1 MSKINDD
8 IIEQVRAAADIVT
21 LIGED
26 IALRRQGVNYVGL
39 CPFHGD
45 RTPSLVVSPSKK
57 IYKCFACGE
66 GGSVITWYQKVHGMS
81 FPEAVRAVGKRCGIE
96 VPEVERTPEEEL
108 HEKQR
113 EAVRAVLTETEA
125 IFAANLTLNDQAKQ
139 YLQQRGVT
147 QDSTNRYN
155 IGASHDHNRL
165 SQVLLKRG
173 YSRENIVAS
182 GVAYADDHGELRD
195 TWWGRV
201 MFPFHD
207 YKGRV
212 VSFTGRD
219 ITGGQPAK
227 YKNGPETVVFKKD
240 HQIFGLWQARQA
252 IAKKGFVYV
261 CEGQMDV
268 ISLAQAGLQNVVAA
282 SGTAF
287 SEFQRKLL
295 HGQTGRVVLL
305 LDGDAAGVK
314 AALKH
319 IPSLVADGFE
329 VLCVAL
335 PGNMDPDD
343 FARAHGEK
351 TGEVLKKNTVSYVT
365 FLSSVLFL
373 DGDDTFSRRQKVEQV
388 VSIIASERDE
398 VIRGKFLSELAKKS
412 GYTLEELNTIL
423 SGVKT
428 PEQPETFHTGF
439 YGMELAE
446 DYIDQ
451 NLSEIHLTRDFA
463 RFQREVGKE
472 HPFLYVHGIPSKG
485 DLQELSHHAKRI
497 VMHRP
502 EMTADPRTECEDVRL
517 MKEMFTSGLT
527 VDVSVGGEL
536 TGFLF
541 AYIRMYGG
549 IIRDSAPTPEQKNTY
564 LSNVAEM
571 VAYASAP
578 IQTVNIPTWADVL
591 GLKVGTFRDLLKP
604 FIQERKASRKLQV
617 DRSDFADI
625 LDFDT
630 EKVPDYVEQTEEYA
644 RMFRRHGFYPA
655 LNKECEPVCYI
666 FRGENGN
673 LRRVGNFYMTPVF
686 HVYSDNSEEN
696 MRVVKLS
703 SILNRGVK
711 YVEFPSKAFAKLST
725 IKEKLIEK
733 GSYLLSGCSATDYEK
748 IWDSMAPEFPMVY
761 KVTVFGQQPEG
772 CFLFANGVFHQVDG
786 VWQFEYADEMGLIRH
801 NDLLFYSP
809 AFSNVNTGMRKD
821 ADRYEQDRWL
831 VYSEAPKSKRIT
843 FERWAQLMDEVYKI
857 NDNGKWALLYAI
869 LCAFRSDIFPI
880 NRQFTAPFFIGPT
893 MSGKTQIA
901 VSIRSLFIKPDAP
914 SFNLNS
920 GTDAAFF
927 SILERFRDVPQIMEE
942 YNDEMIS
949 DNKFQGLKSVT
960 YDGDGKQKRK
970 SATSNDVES
979 SKVNAP
985 VILLGQ
991 EAPQKDDNALTNR
1004 VVLCEVPKREDFN
1017 TERARTIF
1025 EELKTAEKAGLSHL
1039 LLEVL
1044 KLRPIVQEH
1053 FATLQKE
1060 CMRELQREVEVS
1072 GTRSGDQTRLIIT
1085 VSMFLTML
1093 RILTTYAPHL
1103 PLPFSYEQFRAL
1115 AVDKVRSQVELLTKT
1130 DKLAAFFAAM
1140 DYLVDAGKLRYGR
1153 DFKIEQPGRPIRL
1166 KGGVDYPLPTP
1177 DTRVLYMNL
1186 TAVHKLYAAS
1196 MTGGEKPLSLT
1207 TLEVNLKSYP
1217 AYTGFVAATRF
1228 RWPEAEEIPM
1238 GGVMRDNNNNVV
1250 PNETARRV
1258 VKMREKSTSA
1268 VVLNYDILRSMTGVD
1283 LERGMRSDEEPA
1295 VRQNPQQNLTF

>member
-8 IIEQVRAAADIVT
+8 IIEQIRAAADIVT

-66 GGSVITWYQKVHGMS
+66 GGSIITWYQKVHGMS

-182 GVAYADDHGELRD
+182 GVAYMDEHGELRD

-207 YKGRV
+207 YRGRV

-219 ITGGQPAK
+219 IVGTQPAK

-240 HQIFGLWQARQA
+240 RQIFGLWQARQP
-252 IAKKGFVYV
+252 IAKKGYAYV

-268 ISLAQAGLQNVVAA
+268 ISLSQCGLQNVVAA

-287 SEFQRKLL
+287 SEYQRKLL

-305 LDGDAAGVK
+305 LDGDSAGTK
-314 AALKH
+314 AAMKH
-319 IPSLVADGFE
+319 IPTLVADGFE

-335 PGNMDPDD
+335 PGDMDPDD
-343 FARAHGEK
+343 FVRAHGKDTEK
-351 TGEVLKKNTVSYVT
+351 VLKNNTVSYVE
-365 FLSSVLFL
+365 FLSTVLFI
-373 DGDDTFSRRQKVEQV
+373 DTDDTYTRRNKVQQI

-398 VIRGKFLSELAKKS
+398 VTRGKFLSALAKTS
-412 GYTLEELNTIL
+412 GYSLDELGTIL
-423 SGVKT
+423 RGVKQ
-428 PEQPETFHTGF
+428 PEQPETFHPGF
-439 YGMELAE
+439 YGMELAV
-446 DYIDQ
+446 DYIDP
-451 NLSEIHLTRDFA
+451 NLSEIHLTRSFT
-463 RFQREVGKE
+463 RFQKELGNE
-472 HPFLYVHGIPSKG
+472 HPFLYAHGVPSK
-485 DLQELSHHAKRI
+485 DSLTELSRYAKRI

-502 EMTADPRTECEDVRL
+502 NMTADPRTEGEDVRL
-517 MKEMFTSGLT
+517 MKDMYTSGLT
-527 VDVSVGGEL
+527 VDVSVGDEL

-549 IIRDSAPTPEQKNTY
+549 IIRDTAPTPEQKNTY
-564 LSNVAEM
+564 LSRVAEM

-591 GLKVGTFRDLLKP
+591 GLKVGTFRDVLKP
-604 FIQERKASRKLQV
+604 FIQERKASKKLQI

-644 RMFRRHGFYPA
+644 KMFRRYGFYPA
-655 LNKECEPVCYI
+655 LNKDCEPVCYI

-673 LRRVGNFYMTPVF
+673 LRRACNFYMEPLF

-696 MRVVKLS
+696 KRVVKLTS
-703 SILNRGVK
+703 LMYRTAK
-711 YVEFPSKAFAKLST
+711 YVEIQSKAFVKLTSLR
-725 IKEKLIEK
+725 EKLVDK
-733 GSYLLSGCSATDYEK
+733 GAYDMSGLSAADYEK
-748 IWDSMAPEFPMVY
+748 VWSSMISRFPMVY
-761 KVTVFGQQPEG
+761 EVKVFGQQPEG
-772 CFLFANGVFHQVDG
+772 CFLFANGIVHEVDG
-786 VWQFEYADEMGLIRH
+786 VWTFEHADEMGLIRH
-801 NDLLFYSP
+801 GDFLFYSP
-809 AFSNVNTGMRKD
+809 AFSNVNTGIRQD

-831 VYSEAPKSKRIT
+831 VYSEPPKNQRIT

-857 NDNGKWALLYAI
+857 NDNGKWAMLYAI

-901 VSIRSLFIKPDAP
+901 VSIRSLFIKPGAP

-960 YDGDGKQKRK
+960 YDDDGKQKRK

-1017 TERARTIF
+1017 EEHARTIF
-1025 EELKTAEKAGLSHL
+1025 EELKNAEKAGLSHL
-1039 LLEVL
+1039 LLDVL

-1053 FATLQKE
+1053 FAHIQKE
-1060 CMRELQREVEVS
+1060 CVRELQREVEVS
-1072 GTRSGDQTRLIIT
+1072 GTRSGDQIRLILT
-1085 VSMFLTML
+1085 VSMFLAML
-1093 RILTTYAPHL
+1093 RILMTYAPHL
-1103 PLPFSYEQFRAL
+1103 PLPFTYEQFRSL
-1115 AVDKVRSQVELLTKT
+1115 AVDKIRQQVELLTKT

-1140 DYLVDAGKLRYGR
+1140 DYLIDAGKLRIGR
-1153 DFKIEQPGRPIRL
+1153 DIKIEMPGRSIRL
-1166 KGGVDYPLPTP
+1166 KGGVDFHLPTS
-1177 DTRVLYMNL
+1177 DTRILYMNL
-1186 TAVHKLYAAS
+1186 SNVHNMYVS
-1196 MTGGEKPLSLT
+1196 YVRSGDKPISLT
-1207 TLEVNLKSYP
+1207 TLEVNLNSHP
-1217 AYTGFVAATRF
+1217 AYIGRVANTRF
-1228 RWPEAEEIPM
+1228 RWFEAEDLPM
-1238 GGVMRDNNNNVV
+1238 GGVIRDSNNQLV
-1250 PNETARRV
+1250 PNDTLR
-1258 VKMREKSTSA
+1258 KTMQQREKSTSA
-1268 VVLNYDILRSMTGVD
+1268 VVMNYDILRSMAGID
-1283 LERGMRSDEEPA
+1283 LERSVRPDEEPA
-1295 VRQNPQQNLTF
+1295 VKQNPQQNLPF